1 LAAKARRLYS
11 NFSKGELSPLLDGR
25 PDLAGYF
32 EGGRTALN
40 WYLLRQGG
48 LVRRPGT
55 RFVQRAKFSTKDTV
69 FISFEFSVDDAF
81 ILEFGDL
88 YIRFFKNDVAIES
101 SPGVPYE
108 IVSPYEEANLRTIH
122 VEQSAD
128 VLFIFHPLYQ
138 QRRLSRIADT
148 NWVIL
153 PISYR
158 PPPSFEADTD
168 ISDDTPGSPISPPNP
183 PVDVPPPGEVPPD
196 GGQPV
201 IPPTDTSGGGSGGE

>member
-1 LAAKARRLYS
+1 MAAKARRLYS

-48 LVRRPGT
+48 LVRRPGS
-55 RFVQRAKFSTKDTV
+55 RFANTTAFSTLDS
-69 FISFEFSVDDAF
+69 ILIPFEFSVDDAF
-81 ILEFGDL
+81 VLEFGDH
-88 YIRFFKNDVAIES
+88 YIRFYKDDLRIES
-101 SPGVPYE
+101 SPGLPYE
-108 IVSPYEEANLRTIH
+108 LVSPYGAENLRTIH
-122 VEQSAD
+122 VTQSAD

-148 NWVIL
+148 NWVIQ

-168 ISDDTPGSPISPPNP
+168 ISDDIPGGPLSPPNP
-183 PVDVPPPGEVPPD
+183 PIDIPGPPETPPD
-196 GGQPV
+196 GGQPT